1 MRRSGWGARWLVRVV
16 LFGLVLVGLGL
27 SGRPATAQ
35 GFSVSPIRIEA
46 EVPSGKRIEVPVRLT
61 NTTETKLFEISVQ
74 HVELVQNPDG
84 SWRPVAPGGNL
95 PDGHRSN
102 LGWFEAANSALPM
115 APGEAADVVLRGTVP
130 RGGRGTYVSAL
141 LVTSNE
147 QGESGDTVRLK
158 FQFLVP
164 VILTISG
171 RPSRQELTL
180 DGLGLVLRQPN
191 LSISPGAHPF
201 VEAFADI
208 TNFGDSYARIGG
220 AIRVERETDKG
231 WRFVTS
237 ATLRDRSVVPGTK
250 LSLKVPLDRGLPAG
264 RYRLSGNVTVDG
276 RLIPRRTVEIDFEGD
291 PTLTQV
297 AYDAQ
302 LKVGP
307 EILNIAVSK
316 GTLRTGTIEVTNTSD
331 QTVKVRLSPQI
342 PHVLATSAMEGVPG
356 TALSAADWIEARPAE
371 MQLRAGQSRSLR
383 AIAQL
388 PADASDF
395 PYYFAEMVV
404 EASYED
410 GQVAGTTMIPVVLTS
425 HPESAAPA
433 MMIDRIGLSNATPPA
448 PELVHVKAINTGNTY
463 LMPDPVATLVD
474 AGNKV
479 VAEIALDGPRGFMV
493 PMSVWDYS
501 GAVDLGPVPTGDYA
515 LRVVLRAGGDK
526 LVVEERS
533 VSVTET
539 DGGHKA
545 LAFSE

>member
-16 LFGLVLVGLGL
+16 LVGLVLVGLGL

-250 LSLKVPLDRGLPAG
+250 LSL
-264 RYRLSGNVTVDG
+264 
-276 RLIPRRTVEIDFEGD
+276 
-291 PTLTQV
+291 
-297 AYDAQ
+297 
-302 LKVGP
+302 
-307 EILNIAVSK
+307 
-316 GTLRTGTIEVTNTSD
+316 
-331 QTVKVRLSPQI
+331 
-342 PHVLATSAMEGVPG
+342 
-356 TALSAADWIEARPAE
+356 
-371 MQLRAGQSRSLR
+371 
-383 AIAQL
+383 
-388 PADASDF
+388 
-395 PYYFAEMVV
+395 
-404 EASYED
+404 
-410 GQVAGTTMIPVVLTS
+410 
-425 HPESAAPA
+425 
-433 MMIDRIGLSNATPPA
+433 PA
-448 PELVHVKAINTGNTY
+448 P
-463 LMPDPVATLVD
+463 
-474 AGNKV
+474 
-479 VAEIALDGPRGFMV
+479 
-493 PMSVWDYS
+493 
-501 GAVDLGPVPTGDYA
+501 PT
-515 LRVVLRAGGDK
+515 K
-526 LVVEERS
+526 
-533 VSVTET
+533 
-539 DGGHKA
+539 
-545 LAFSE
+545 